1 MKEKLSLEEAETQ
14 QILLNA
20 ADSDLITIQSRQL
33 TQYHK
38 LNFVSIKIH
47 VFSLQNLVWVVKNL
61 KMDRVTPI
69 QSTVISRIKQCFG
82 LNYKTNLWH
91 FILEQFYD
99 MCS

>member
-38 LNFVSIKIH
+38 LNFVSIKVH
-47 VFSLQNLVWVVKNL
+47 VFSL
-61 KMDRVTPI
+61 
-69 QSTVISRIKQCFG
+69 
-82 LNYKTNLWH
+82 
-91 FILEQFYD
+91 
-99 MCS
+99 